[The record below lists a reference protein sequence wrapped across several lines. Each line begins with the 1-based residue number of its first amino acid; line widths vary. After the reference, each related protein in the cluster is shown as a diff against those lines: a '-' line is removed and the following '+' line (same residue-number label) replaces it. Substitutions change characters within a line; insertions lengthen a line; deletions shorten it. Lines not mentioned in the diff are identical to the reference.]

1 MDLTSESFTNFKFL
15 SAPKL
20 SNNGRKVAFLVQE
33 VDEGKKDYNSNIWF
47 HDLEKNSTTQLTS
60 SNQDKDFAWTG
71 EHEILFISSR
81 DREEGEE
88 VTDFYRIDLTGG
100 EAKKAFS
107 VPHEVK
113 SFQIEGG
120 EMVYKAVVAV
130 GENGEEEDEGDC
142 LVLDEIPFWENGEG
156 FTNKRR
162 NHLFVRKVSD
172 ENSEVRDITPGSTDV
187 EEYAVS
193 RGKVAFVGAE
203 YKDRA
208 PITNEVYLVSVDGQ
222 PEDPEKLTNNQGRFW
237 LVEFVDD
244 QKLFVTFTDM
254 DDAGLNEN
262 QRLYRYDLSEGN
274 LDLLTP
280 EWKNSFS
287 NRILTDVRLGKGQ
300 NSKASEEEFYFLS
313 TTKGVSYLTYSNLS
327 GDVTRLTKPGG
338 SVDDFDVESGQ
349 KVFVK
354 VTDRQP
360 QELYTLSKEGKE
372 ERLTNLNEEAYPES
386 SLAPIERFTV
396 ERDGEEI
403 NSWVLKPP
411 DFDSDSSY
419 PTILE
424 VHGGPKAAYGD
435 VYFHET
441 QYLAN
446 NGYVVI
452 FSNPRGSDGKG
463 DEFADIRGGYGDD
476 DYLDLMAVV
485 DRALERYSFVDEDRL
500 GVTGGSYGGFMTNWI
515 IGHTDRF
522 RAAVSCRSI
531 SNWIS
536 KFNTT
541 DIGYFFVADQQDGDP
556 WNDHDKLWDQSPL
569 KYADQVATPTLFIH
583 SREDYR
589 CWEGEGL
596 QMFTALK
603 YFDVPAKLCLFD
615 GENHELSR
623 GGKPKNRIRR
633 LEEML
638 EWFDRYL
645 KS

>member
-1 MDLTSESFTNFKFL
+1 MGLTSDSFTNFKFL

-20 SNNGRKVAFLVQE
+20 SNQGKKVAFLVQE
-33 VDEGKKDYNSNIWF
+33 VNEEKEDYNSNIWL
-47 HDLEKNSTTQLTS
+47 HDLEKDNTMQLTR
-60 SNQDKDFAWTG
+60 SNQDDDFAWAG
-71 EHEILFISSR
+71 EDEILFISSR
-81 DREEGEE
+81 DREEDEE
-88 VTDFYRIDLTGG
+88 VTDFYRISPTGG

-113 SFQIEGG
+113 SFQVTDDEI
-120 EMVYKAVVAV
+120 VYKAVVTV
-130 GENGEEEDEGDC
+130 GENGEEENEGSC
-142 LVLDEIPFWENGEG
+142 LILDEIPFWGNGEG

-162 NHLFVRKVSD
+162 NHLFARKVSD
-172 ENSEVRDITPGSTDV
+172 GNSEVRDITPGPVDV
-187 EEYAVS
+187 EEYAV
-193 RGKVAFVGAE
+193 RQDKVAFVGAE
-203 YKDRA
+203 YQDRA
-208 PITNEVYLVSVDGQ
+208 PITNEIYLVSVDGQ
-222 PEDPEKLTNNQGRFW
+222 RENPEKLTDKQGRFW

-244 QKLFVTFTDM
+244 GKLFVTFTDM
-254 DDAGLNEN
+254 EEAGLNEN
-262 QRLYRYDLSEGN
+262 QQLYGYDLNEGS

-287 NRILTDVRLGKGQ
+287 NRILSDVRLGKGQ
-300 NSKASEEEFYFLS
+300 NSKVSGEEFYFLATS
-313 TTKGVSYLTYSNLS
+313 NGVSYLTSSNLS
-327 GDVTRLTKPGG
+327 GDVTRLTETRG
-338 SVDDFDVESGQ
+338 SVDDFDVESGE
-349 KVFVK
+349 KVFIK
-354 VTDRQP
+354 LTNRRL
-360 QELYTLSKEGKE
+360 QELFTLSKDGKE
-372 ERLTNLNEEAYPES
+372 ERLTNLNEGAYPES
-386 SLAPIERFTV
+386 SLASLERFTV

-411 DFDSDSSY
+411 DFDPNSTY
-419 PTILE
+419 PAILE

-463 DEFADIRGGYGDD
+463 DEFADIRGAYGKD

-485 DRALERYSFVDEDRL
+485 DRALEKYSFIDQDRL

-541 DIGYFFVADQQDGDP
+541 DIGYYFVADQQAGDP
-556 WNDHDKLWDQSPL
+556 WNDHEKLWDQSPL

-603 YFDVPAKLCLFD
+603 YNDVPAKLCLFE

-623 GGKPKNRIRR
+623 GGKPKNRIKR